1 MIKKG
6 LAISLAILV
15 LVAASLWYFF
25 SDRIERVQIVSS
37 LFTGVEQID
46 NFNRMHQMF
55 PVTAMPAADQP
66 YSFQVAE
73 SVPLPTE
80 FSYGGKR
87 VETEEFLARTDTGAV
102 LVVKDG
108 AIQFEQ
114 YWRSGGQTQTWLS
127 MSVAKS
133 FISALIGI
141 AI

>member
-66 YSFQVAE
+66 YSFQVVE

-102 LVVKDG
+102 LVVKG
-108 AIQFEQ
+108 
-114 YWRSGGQTQTWLS
+114 WRYS
-127 MSVAKS
+127 
-133 FISALIGI
+133 I
-141 AI
+141 